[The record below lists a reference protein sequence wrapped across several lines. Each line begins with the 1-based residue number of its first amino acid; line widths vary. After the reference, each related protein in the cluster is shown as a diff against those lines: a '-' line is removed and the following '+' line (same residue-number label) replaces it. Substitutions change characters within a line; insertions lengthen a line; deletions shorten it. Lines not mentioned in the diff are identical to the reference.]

1 MRAPVSNLGDLE
13 LKLLGRYSSCR
24 SCIRK
29 ELSPSIQIERNSKVV
44 L

>member
-1 MRAPVSNLGDLE
+1 MRAPVSNLEDLE

-24 SCIRK
+24 SGIRI
-29 ELSPSIQIERNSKVV
+29 EPSPPSIQTERDLV